1 MYNIT
6 RGKKMKKLGKKI
18 IVCGLIFSAFLGGM
32 TSCQQLKIEIN
43 TGADAVET
51 LETSSESDTLVNI

>member
-1 MYNIT
+1 
-6 RGKKMKKLGKKI
+6 MKKLGKKI
-18 IVCGLIFSAFLGGM
+18 IVCGLIFSGFLGAM

-51 LETSSESDTLVNI
+51 LEASSESDTSTNI